1 MAYNALNELMSYYY
15 FEFYVQCVLVIIMLI
30 NTMKSIKYYTESKR
44 NMPSKEKNTVYSWFD
59 FAVSVF
65 VIIGMYFAIMFQ
77 GVISDISDV
86 FSQIWFGKVLGLFV
100 FVIALFIIQISLYL
114 LSKKSIKRNAAQNVK
129 K

>member
-129 K
+129 N

>member
-1 MAYNALNELMSYYY
+1 MEYNALNELMSYYY

-30 NTMKSIKYYTESKR
+30 NTIKSIKYYTESKR

-114 LSKKSIKRNAAQNVK
+114 LSKKSIKRNAAQNEK
-129 K
+129 N